1 VQLDI
6 ILRTHDQGSL
16 HGRDFDKPKKEIT
29 QRCVNSLLKAVV
41 VDGVDLTIVDDH
53 SSPETLA
60 LLGKVVTLKDTG
72 NNASLAKTFEL
83 AADSKAD
90 AVYLVEDDYLHYPH
104 AISEAMETFAYFQ
117 KMTGKQDICLNLVDC
132 PANYHKESYTGG
144 GTGRDGSQAMI
155 VGGIN
160 RAWRTNTHTGGTFM
174 TTPGVINK
182 YWGAFDDLAQ
192 NWPEVDENTTW
203 NKVWESHVPL
213 FTPLIPLAYHLSE
226 IHPYYPFDKL
236 WRQNKCTRT
245 LKMAS

>member
-29 QRCVNSLLKAVV
+29 QRCVNSLLKAI
-41 VDGVDLTIVDDH
+41 VDDVDLIIVDDH

-72 NNASLAKTFEL
+72 NNASLVKTFEL

-104 AISEAMETFAYFQ
+104 AISEAMETFEYFQ
-117 KMTGKQDICLNLVDC
+117 KMTGKKDICLNLVDC
-132 PANYHKESYTGG
+132 PANYHRDGYVGG
-144 GTGRDGSQAMI
+144 GRGRDGSSAMI

>member
-16 HGRDFDKPKKEIT
+16 HWREVKHPKKEIT

-60 LLGKVVTLKDTG
+60 ILGDVIHLKDTG

-83 AADSKAD
+83 AADSKVD

-104 AISEAMETFAYFQ
+104 AISEAMETFEYFQ
-117 KMTGKQDICLNLVDC
+117 KMSGKQDIALNLVDC
-132 PANYHKESYTGG
+132 PANWAT
-144 GTGRDGSQAMI
+144 DGNARNGAQAML
-155 VGGIN
+155 VAGIN
-160 RAWRTNTHTGGTFM
+160 RGWRTNTHTGGTFM
-174 TTPGVINK
+174 TTPAVINK
-182 YWGAFDDLAQ
+182 YWGAFDDLAN
-192 NWPEVDENTTW
+192 NWPSVDENATW
-203 NKVWESHVPL
+203 NRVWENHVSL

-226 IHPYYPFDKL
+226 KHPYHPFDKL
-236 WRQNKCTRT
+236 WRQNKCHTHT
-245 LKMAS
+245 LKAA